1 MLIKSFP
8 ELDNIHAIAVPLP
21 VQQQLI
27 TANVYVVGSGP
38 VTLIDTGPKMPGFLD
53 LIRKQLN
60 RAGLDFKDVTRIIAT
75 HGHMDHVGLATQ
87 IRRAAGHPVEVFIHP
102 GDLRLV
108 SKESFRDNRW
118 SKKADELMTWI
129 GVPVDEISK
138 IKQHFASFSE
148 WYDPV
153 DPVSFLKDG
162 DEFSG
167 KGYHLKVIHTPGH
180 TAGSVC
186 LYESKQ
192 KILFSGDCLIKHITP
207 NPFIEVEKFRLQ
219 NPEYQS
225 LSAFIDSLE
234 RLARLDVR
242 YVYSGH
248 GEYIDDLK
256 HLISGYKAHHRERI
270 SLIRQALKRRPR
282 PLYAIIDDVFPFVP
296 EGDLFLAVSEI
307 LVHLEVLMNEGR
319 AELVAPGPPAIF
331 AAR

>member
-1 MLIKSFP
+1 
-8 ELDNIHAIAVPLP
+8 
-21 VQQQLI
+21 
-27 TANVYVVGSGP
+27 
-38 VTLIDTGPKMPGFLD
+38 
-53 LIRKQLN
+53 
-60 RAGLDFKDVTRIIAT
+60 
-75 HGHMDHVGLATQ
+75 
-87 IRRAAGHPVEVFIHP
+87 
-102 GDLRLV
+102 
-108 SKESFRDNRW
+108 
-118 SKKADELMTWI
+118 MTWV
-129 GVPVDEISK
+129 GVPIDEISK

-192 KILFSGDCLIKHITP
+192 GILFSGDCLIKHITP
-207 NPFIEVEKFRLQ
+207 NPFIEVQKFRLQ
-219 NPEYQS
+219 DPEYQS
-225 LSAFIDSLE
+225 LGAFLNSLE
-234 RLARLDVR
+234 KLARLDVR

-256 HLISGYKAHHRERI
+256 HLIASYRDHHRERMN
-270 SLIRQALKRRPR
+270 LIRQALKRRPR
-282 PLYAIIDDVFPFVP
+282 PLYAIIDEVFPFVP

-319 AELVAPGPPAIF
+319 AELADPGPPAVF
-331 AAR
+331 HAR